1 MNDEEK
7 EVVYPTVTEE
17 AKSYSDQIMSGFNLE
32 EQMRTGQPPAN
43 SEVLPTGE
51 TTDTTAT
58 GELLPTGEGEQ
69 KVEKT

>member
-1 MNDEEK
+1 MNDEEN

-17 AKSYSDQIMSGFNLE
+17 AKSYSDQIQSGFNLE

-51 TTDTTAT
+51 TTYTTQTTDTQST
-58 GELLPTGEGEQ
+58 GG
-69 KVEKT
+69 V